1 MSRTGS
7 KSRGCLRARWAA
19 AARSGAVMDSNGL
32 VAVVLLAAG
41 ILTLV
46 LIGAGEA
53 GVIAGVRERALREPA
68 ETRVEALQGLTR
80 TLVARDPH
88 AWMVATRPL
97 VATIRFLFR
106 IPVLM
111 IDAPMGA
118 VFH

>member
-19 AARSGAVMDSNGL
+19 SARSGAVMDSNGL

-68 ETRVEALQGLTR
+68 ETRVEALRRFYQER
-80 TLVARDPH
+80 QVTLSSLSLARNL
-88 AWMVATRPL
+88 ASVGVTGVATYL
-97 VATIRFLFR
+97 VLREAS
-106 IPVLM
+106 
-111 IDAPMGA
+111 DAWPA
-118 VFH
+118 LAI